1 MRNNAIASIATTP
14 DTREA
19 PKARTAATWWQWM
32 LLYPSLVATLLSAVP
47 SWIDHIQAA
56 NIGVKTSDLAQAK
69 EQKRLWEANLDCT
82 RAQEIQRI
90 RTTRDTEVSA
100 QVCPSGD
107 VLVQLRR
114 RSADRT
120 VFRWVSARTL
130 EQEASLL
137 FRPATAYA
145 SPGETVIAQLPQ
157 SVVNQRWLREGMLK
171 QRVRQPGGACVDLV
185 INTYTGSVQS
195 QVSVA
200 CTAAF

>member
-1 MRNNAIASIATTP
+1 MRNDATVSAAAVP

-19 PKARTAATWWQWM
+19 PSARTAATWWQWM

-47 SWIDHIQAA
+47 TWLDHIQAA
-56 NIGVKTSDLAQAK
+56 NLGVKTSDLAQAK
-69 EQKRLWEANLDCT
+69 EQKRLWEANLACT

-90 RTTRDTEVSA
+90 RTTRDTEVGA

-114 RSADRT
+114 PSADQT
-120 VFRWVSARTL
+120 IYRWVSARTL

-137 FRPATAYA
+137 FHPTAAYA
-145 SPGETVIAQLPQ
+145 SPGEMVVAQVPQ

-171 QRVRQPGGACVDLV
+171 QRVQQGGGCVDLV

-195 QVSVA
+195 QVPMA
-200 CTAAF
+200 CNAPF

>member
-1 MRNNAIASIATTP
+1 MRNDATVSAAAVL

-19 PKARTAATWWQWM
+19 PEARTAATWWQWM

-69 EQKRLWEANLDCT
+69 EQKRLWETNLACT
-82 RAQEIQRI
+82 QGQEIQRI
-90 RTTRDTEVSA
+90 RTTRDTEVGA

-114 RSADRT
+114 PRADQT
-120 VFRWVSARTL
+120 IYRWVSARTL

-137 FRPATAYA
+137 FHPAAAYA
-145 SPGETVIAQLPQ
+145 SPGEMVVAQVPQ
-157 SVVNQRWLREGMLK
+157 SVVNQRWLREGILK
-171 QRVRQPGGACVDLV
+171 QRVRQGGGCVDLV
-185 INTYTGSVQS
+185 INTYTGSVNS
-195 QVSVA
+195 QVQVA
-200 CTAAF
+200 CNAPF

>member
-1 MRNNAIASIATTP
+1 MRHNATASTSEIP

-19 PKARTAATWWQWM
+19 VSARTAATWWQWM

-47 SWIDHIQAA
+47 TWLDHIQAA
-56 NIGVKTSDLAQAK
+56 NMGVKTRDLAQAT
-69 EQKRLWEANLDCT
+69 EQNRLWEANLACT

-90 RTTRDTEVSA
+90 RTTHDMEVGA

-114 RSADRT
+114 PSADQT
-120 VFRWVSARTL
+120 IYRWVSARTL

-137 FRPATAYA
+137 FHPAAAYA
-145 SPGETVIAQLPQ
+145 SPGETLVAQLPQ
-157 SVVNQRWLREGMLK
+157 SVVDQRWLRDGVLK
-171 QRVRQPGGACVDLV
+171 QRVRQGSGCVDLV

-195 QVSVA
+195 QAPVA
-200 CTAAF
+200 CNAPF

>member
-1 MRNNAIASIATTP
+1 MRNTIASATTVP

-19 PKARTAATWWQWM
+19 PEARTAATWWQWM

-47 SWIDHIQAA
+47 SWLDHIQAA

-82 RAQEIQRI
+82 RGQEIQRI

-114 RSADRT
+114 PSADQT
-120 VFRWVSARTL
+120 IFRWVSARTL

-137 FRPATAYA
+137 FHPAAAYA
-145 SPGETVIAQLPQ
+145 SPGETVVAQVPQ
-157 SVVNQRWLREGMLK
+157 SVVNQRWLQAGMLK

-195 QVSVA
+195 QVPVA

>member
-1 MRNNAIASIATTP
+1 MRNDATVSTAEVP

-19 PKARTAATWWQWM
+19 SSARTAATWWQWM

-69 EQKRLWEANLDCT
+69 EQKRLWETNLACT
-82 RAQEIQRI
+82 QAQEIQRI
-90 RTTRDTEVSA
+90 RTTRDTEVGA

-114 RSADRT
+114 PRADQT
-120 VFRWVSARTL
+120 IYRWVSARTL

-137 FRPATAYA
+137 FHPAAAYA
-145 SPGETVIAQLPQ
+145 SPGEMVVAQVPQ

-171 QRVRQPGGACVDLV
+171 QRVRQGSGCVDLV
-185 INTYTGSVQS
+185 INTYTGSVNS
-195 QVSVA
+195 QVAVSCSA
-200 CTAAF
+200 PF

>member
-19 PKARTAATWWQWM
+19 PSARPTATWWQWM

-69 EQKRLWEANLDCT
+69 EQKRLWETNLDCT

-90 RTTRDTEVSA
+90 RTTHDTEVAA

-107 VLVQLRR
+107 VLVQVRR
-114 RSADRT
+114 PSADQT
-120 VFRWVSARTL
+120 IFRWVSARTL

-137 FRPATAYA
+137 FHPAAAYA
-145 SPGETVIAQLPQ
+145 SPGEMVVAQVPQ

-171 QRVRQPGGACVDLV
+171 QRVRQGGGCLDIV

-195 QVSVA
+195 QVPVA

>member
-19 PKARTAATWWQWM
+19 PEARTAATWWQWM

-47 SWIDHIQAA
+47 TWLDHIQAA
-56 NIGVKTSDLAQAK
+56 NIGVKTRDLAQAK
-69 EQKRLWEANLDCT
+69 EQKRLWEANFACT
-82 RAQEIQRI
+82 RTQEFQRI
-90 RTTRDTEVSA
+90 RTTRDTEVGV

-114 RSADRT
+114 PRADQT
-120 VFRWVSARTL
+120 IFRWVSARTL

-137 FRPATAYA
+137 FHPAAAYA
-145 SPGETVIAQLPQ
+145 SPGETVVAQLPE
-157 SVVNQRWLREGMLK
+157 SVVNQRWLRDGMLK
-171 QRVRQPGGACVDLV
+171 RRVQQGGGCVDLV
-185 INTYTGSVQS
+185 INTYTGSVYS

-200 CTAAF
+200 CNAPF

>member
-1 MRNNAIASIATTP
+1 MRNNAIASIVTTP

-19 PKARTAATWWQWM
+19 PEARTVATWWHWM

-47 SWIDHIQAA
+47 GWLDHIQAA

-69 EQKRLWEANLDCT
+69 EQKRLWEANLDCAW
-82 RAQEIQRI
+82 AQEVQRI
-90 RTTRDTEVSA
+90 RTTRDTEVGA

-114 RSADRT
+114 PSADQT
-120 VFRWVSARTL
+120 IFRWVSARTL

-137 FRPATAYA
+137 FHPATAYA
-145 SPGETVIAQLPQ
+145 SPGEVVLAQVPQ

-171 QRVRQPGGACVDLV
+171 QRVRQGGGCVDLV

-195 QVSVA
+195 QVQVA
-200 CTAAF
+200 CSAPF

>member
-19 PKARTAATWWQWM
+19 PEARPAATWWQWM

-47 SWIDHIQAA
+47 SWIDNIQAA

-69 EQKRLWEANLDCT
+69 EQKRLWEANLACT

-90 RTTRDTEVSA
+90 GTTRDTEVGA
-100 QVCPSGD
+100 QACPSGD

-114 RSADRT
+114 PSADQT
-120 VFRWVSARTL
+120 IFRWVSARTL

-137 FRPATAYA
+137 FYSAAAYA
-145 SPGETVIAQLPQ
+145 AVGETVVAQLPQ

-171 QRVRQPGGACVDLV
+171 QRVRQSGGCVDLV
-185 INTYTGSVQS
+185 INTYTGSVHS
-195 QVSVA
+195 QVPVSCSA
-200 CTAAF
+200 PF

>member
-1 MRNNAIASIATTP
+1 MRNNAIASIATTL

-19 PKARTAATWWQWM
+19 PSARTAATWWQWM

-47 SWIDHIQAA
+47 TWLDHIQAA
-56 NIGVKTSDLAQAK
+56 NLGVKTSDLAQAK
-69 EQKRLWEANLDCT
+69 EQKRLWETNLACA

-90 RTTRDTEVSA
+90 RTTRDTEVGA

-114 RSADRT
+114 PTADQT
-120 VFRWVSARTL
+120 IYRWVSARTL

-137 FRPATAYA
+137 FHPAAAYA
-145 SPGETVIAQLPQ
+145 SPGEMVVAQVPQ

-171 QRVRQPGGACVDLV
+171 QRVRQGGGCVDLV

-195 QVSVA
+195 QVPVA
-200 CTAAF
+200 CNTPF

>member
-1 MRNNAIASIATTP
+1 MRNDATVSPAAVP

-19 PKARTAATWWQWM
+19 PSARTAATWWQWM

-56 NIGVKTSDLAQAK
+56 NLGVKTSDLAQAK
-69 EQKRLWEANLDCT
+69 EQKLLWETNLACT

-90 RTTRDTEVSA
+90 RTTRDTEVGA

-114 RSADRT
+114 PSADQT
-120 VFRWVSARTL
+120 IYRWVSARTL

-137 FRPATAYA
+137 FHPAAAYA
-145 SPGETVIAQLPQ
+145 SPGEMVVAQVPQ

-171 QRVRQPGGACVDLV
+171 QRVRQGGGCVDLV

-195 QVSVA
+195 QVPVA
-200 CTAAF
+200 CSAPF

>member
-1 MRNNAIASIATTP
+1 MRNDAVASIATTP

-19 PKARTAATWWQWM
+19 SSARTASTWWQWM
-32 LLYPSLVATLLSAVP
+32 LLYPSLVATLVSAVP

-56 NIGVKTSDLAQAK
+56 NIGVKTSDLEQAK

-90 RTTRDTEVSA
+90 RTTRDTEVGA

-114 RSADRT
+114 PSADQT
-120 VFRWVSARTL
+120 IFRWVSARTL

-137 FRPATAYA
+137 FHPTAAYA
-145 SPGETVIAQLPQ
+145 TPGETVVAQLPQ
-157 SVVNQRWLREGMLK
+157 SVVDQRWLREGMLK
-171 QRVRQPGGACVDLV
+171 RRVRQGAGCVDLV

-195 QVSVA
+195 QVPVSCSA
-200 CTAAF
+200 PF